1 MPSINLEI
9 IAPTGVIF
17 QGDCQMVIVPSTDG
31 DIGIMHGHEVIA
43 ATLKTG
49 QIVVSDDKD
58 NVVETFD
65 VTGGFVEVKDA
76 GNILVLVD

>member
-17 QGDCQMVIVPSTDG
+17 KGDCQLVVVPSTDG

-43 ATLKTG
+43 ATLREG
-49 QIVVSDDKD
+49 QILVSDDKD

-76 GNILVLVD
+76 DNVLVLVD